1 MQEREKIIEVL
12 LSQERVLTLL
22 YDKTFPPRSQSVGF
36 TGQLG
41 GGTQFNTASTGNGG
55 SLLRNARASQSAHK
69 LGGLSN
75 VDSMRRFNYLAV
87 SHERGVE
94 DDVEQLEREIENVL
108 KKTAST
114 TVVAKGGTAVGGKR
128 ERLLDA
134 HIVNMTT
141 TGNFQNR

>member
-1 MQEREKIIEVL
+1 MM
-12 LSQERVLTLL
+12 
-22 YDKTFPPRSQSVGF
+22 
-36 TGQLG
+36 
-41 GGTQFNTASTGNGG
+41 
-55 SLLRNARASQSAHK
+55 RNARASQSAHK

-75 VDSMRRFNYLAV
+75 VDSMRQFNYLAA
-87 SHERGVE
+87 SNERGVE

-114 TVVAKGGTAVGGKR
+114 TVAAKGGTAVGGKR

-141 TGNFQNR
+141 TGNFQNRQT

>member
-1 MQEREKIIEVL
+1 M
-12 LSQERVLTLL
+12 
-22 YDKTFPPRSQSVGF
+22 
-36 TGQLG
+36 
-41 GGTQFNTASTGNGG
+41 
-55 SLLRNARASQSAHK
+55 
-69 LGGLSN
+69 
-75 VDSMRRFNYLAV
+75 
-87 SHERGVE
+87 
-94 DDVEQLEREIENVL
+94 EQLEREIENVL

>member
-1 MQEREKIIEVL
+1 M
-12 LSQERVLTLL
+12 
-22 YDKTFPPRSQSVGF
+22 
-36 TGQLG
+36 
-41 GGTQFNTASTGNGG
+41 
-55 SLLRNARASQSAHK
+55 RNARASQSAHK

-75 VDSMRRFNYLAV
+75 VDSMRQFNYLAA
-87 SHERGVE
+87 SNERGVE

-114 TVVAKGGTAVGGKR
+114 TVAAKGGTAVGGKR

-141 TGNFQNR
+141 TGNFQNRQTQARTQTAGGITEPKRRNKLLPNKQGSTSNKNLSLGGTGLMFRK